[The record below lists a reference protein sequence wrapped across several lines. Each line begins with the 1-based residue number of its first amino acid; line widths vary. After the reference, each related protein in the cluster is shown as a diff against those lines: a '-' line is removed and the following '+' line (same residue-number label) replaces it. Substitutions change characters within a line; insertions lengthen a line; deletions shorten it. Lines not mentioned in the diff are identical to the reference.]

1 MRYLGKR
8 YQEFVVVYDISSD
21 KERAKIDKTLKN
33 YGFRIQKSVFECKLN
48 PSLKKRLTEELKKL
62 NIQTGFVKIYELTD
76 IIDAQT
82 IGKENKT
89 IDEEDAFIV

>member
-1 MRYLGKR
+1 MTLLLSLRAPEGC
-8 YQEFVVVYDISSD
+8 EAISSQTFSE
-21 KERAKIDKTLKN
+21 KPWK
-33 YGFRIQKSVFECKLN
+33 
-48 PSLKKRLTEELKKL
+48 
-62 NIQTGFVKIYELTD
+62 TGFVKIYELTD